1 MSKLRQFANFFVTV
15 ESDEDVP
22 GEDGPSS
29 KPQKRV
35 ADLPE
40 VHFEQEEEFDIE
52 ALERELA
59 AQRSPAPSSTTPPA
73 RVGAFSQS
81 STARPRPSGTPR
93 TASNQGFQPLEFD
106 EIYTN
111 EGLPTE
117 LSSDFTVY
125 TIEQLLQNPHLVNLP
140 ESTKTASLMVAL
152 QARNVTVGE
161 VIEDA
166 RRRDQALDEHDAT
179 LMEALLSMEGEVV
192 EKNQA
197 VQDRI
202 NALLEELRLEV
213 ETNNSQLSQARE
225 QYDEWKSAKVAEED
239 RLFQTI
245 RHLVEQG
252 RPNPVSVDN

>member
-1 MSKLRQFANFFVTV
+1 MSKLKQFASFFVTV
-15 ESDEDVP
+15 ETDEDDLQE
-22 GEDGPSS
+22 GGPEN
-29 KPQKRV
+29 KPAHTRV

-40 VHFEQEEEFDIE
+40 VNFQDEEEFDIE
-52 ALERELA
+52 ALERELS
-59 AQRSPAPSSTTPPA
+59 AQRNPSPAGPPA
-73 RVGAFSQS
+73 RVGAFSQPAA
-81 STARPRPSGTPR
+81 ARPRPSGVST
-93 TASNQGFQPLEFD
+93 SGLGFEPLDFD

-179 LMEALLSMEGEVV
+179 LMEALLSMEGDVV

-225 QYDEWKSAKVAEED
+225 QYDEWKTAKVAEED

>member
-15 ESDEDVP
+15 ESAEDATD
-22 GEDGPSS
+22 EDGPAS
-29 KPQKRV
+29 KPQTRV

-40 VHFEQEEEFDIE
+40 VHFEEEEEFDIE

-59 AQRSPAPSSTTPPA
+59 AQRNPAPPSATPPA

-81 STARPRPSGTPR
+81 AARPRPSGTPR
-93 TASNQGFQPLEFD
+93 TTSDQGFQPLEFD
-106 EIYTN
+106 AIYTN
-111 EGLPTE
+111 EGLPSE
-117 LSSDFTVY
+117 LSSEFTVY
-125 TIEQLLQNPHLVNLP
+125 TIEQLLENPHLVNLP
-140 ESTKTASLMVAL
+140 EATKTASLMVAL

-166 RRRDQALDEHDAT
+166 RRRDQALDQHDAS
-179 LMEALLSMEGEVV
+179 LMEALLSMEDEVV

-202 NALLEELRLEV
+202 NALLEELRVEV
-213 ETNNSQLSQARE
+213 ETNNRQLSEARE
-225 QYDEWKSAKVAEED
+225 LYDEWKSAKVAEED